1 MKVLVFGSRNYDH
14 GPYISKRLSQVHS
27 NIGITELIEGEARG
41 ADKLAAAWA
50 VRNNVLLTRCPADWD
65 GNGKSAGMIR
75 NHHMVCDLKPDLAI
89 GFLNGAS
96 PGSMNTVQ
104 LCLTQGIPLYI
115 IDMKD
120 RLLKKPVNKLA
131 VLSFLAQ

>member
-1 MKVLVFGSRNYDH
+1 MKVLVFGSRDYDN
-14 GPYISKRLSQVHS
+14 GLYISKRLSQVHD

-50 VRNNVLLTRCPADWD
+50 VRNNVPLTRCPANWD
-65 GNGKSAGMIR
+65 EHGKGAGMIR

-96 PGSMNTVQ
+96 PGSMNTVT
-104 LCLTQGIPLYI
+104 LCINNGVPLYI

-120 RLLKKPVNKLA
+120 RLLKRPINKLA